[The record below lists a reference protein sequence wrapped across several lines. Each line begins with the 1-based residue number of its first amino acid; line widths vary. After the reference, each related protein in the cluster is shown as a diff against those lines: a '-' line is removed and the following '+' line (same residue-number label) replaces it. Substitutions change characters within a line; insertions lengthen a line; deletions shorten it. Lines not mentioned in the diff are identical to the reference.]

1 MEYKIISSQ
10 GYFNYSSYMM
20 TFFIQVGHNIYEFY
34 ETELFPDEMEKE
46 LTIAKAVP
54 KEMEVSETLCDTK
67 AFEMMYGIMI
77 ADDLTFVDNENVQ
90 MYLKQRSLSDEFM
103 EEE

>member
-34 ETELFPDEMEKE
+34 EAELFPDEMEKE
-46 LTIAKAVP
+46 LTIAKACLLYTSRCV
-54 KEMEVSETLCDTK
+54 
-67 AFEMMYGIMI
+67 
-77 ADDLTFVDNENVQ
+77 
-90 MYLKQRSLSDEFM
+90 
-103 EEE
+103 